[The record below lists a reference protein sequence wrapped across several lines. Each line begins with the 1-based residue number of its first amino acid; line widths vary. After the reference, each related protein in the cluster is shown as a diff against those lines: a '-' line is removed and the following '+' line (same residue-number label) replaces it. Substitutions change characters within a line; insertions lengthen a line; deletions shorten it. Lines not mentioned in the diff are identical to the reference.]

1 MFTSLNGRPHGHVA
15 PSGGQDTDLLGVHVG
30 LVSGERHAGR
40 ELLLAVA
47 VRTVPGGGEVKA
59 NSTMNHHNQWVRNT
73 LYSLLCSFKKTTYFE
88 SKQFNAV

>member
-1 MFTSLNGRPHGHVA
+1 MVA

-30 LVSGERHAGR
+30 LVGGERHAGR

-47 VRTVPGGGEVKA
+47 VLTVPGGGGVKA

-73 LYSLLCSFKKTTYFE
+73 LYSLLWFIQKDHIF
-88 SKQFNAV
+88 